1 MDKIVDVLV
10 NWQAL
15 LVAFASF
22 ALLGVIRAVGTWKDK
37 DGKVIGG
44 FSQNKFFQMFTP
56 VYPYL
61 LTMAFVFAPGLPL
74 PVELSK
80 TLAVKIMFGLW
91 TGWLSGFSYQLA
103 KKVLEKGFGVI
114 FSDTLPSPAQQ
125 PEQPPAPPAPVLVP
139 VPVPTPPAPTPPT
152 DVPPTP

>member
-1 MDKIVDVLV
+1 MEKIVDVLV

-22 ALLGVIRAVGTWKDK
+22 ALLGVIRALGTTKDK
-37 DGKVIGG
+37 DGKIVGG
-44 FSQNKFFQMFTP
+44 FSQSKYFQMFTP
-56 VYPYL
+56 TYPYL
-61 LTMAFVFAPGLPL
+61 ISMAFVFAPGLPL

-80 TLAVKIMFGLW
+80 TLAVKLMFGLW

-114 FSDTLPSPAQQ
+114 FSDTLPPPAQQ
-125 PEQPPAPPAPVLVP
+125 PVQ
-139 VPVPTPPAPTPPT
+139 PPAPTPPPAP
-152 DVPPTP
+152 VVQPTPTPEPPKDTTPGA